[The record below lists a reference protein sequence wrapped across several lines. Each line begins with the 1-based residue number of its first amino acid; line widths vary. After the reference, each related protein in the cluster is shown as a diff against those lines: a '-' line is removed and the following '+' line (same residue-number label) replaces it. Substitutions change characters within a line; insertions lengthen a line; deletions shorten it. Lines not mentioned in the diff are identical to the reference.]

1 MGRQS
6 GASKTPD
13 RKAPARAG
21 GTGRGAGKKVTKR
34 PAPARRRTARTRK
47 KPQARQRT
55 LLRRVLGWV
64 SVLGIWGTVVV
75 AVMVGYY
82 ALDLPTVGTL
92 EQAARRPS
100 LTFEAFDGTRL
111 ASYGDYYGDV
121 LEVGDFSPFL
131 PRAIV
136 AIEDHRFYRHFGV
149 DLLGLARAMWVN
161 LRAGRLV
168 QGGSTLTQQ
177 LAKNLFL
184 TPERSLRRKIRE
196 LLLSLWL
203 EQTFTKDEIL
213 SIYMNRVYLGAGAY
227 GFDAAAQTYFGTSAR
242 NLTLSQAAV
251 LAGLL
256 KAPSRYSP
264 SRSPALALARADR
277 VLSAMAHEGLI
288 TAAQLKT
295 ARANPA
301 VFKKR
306 KSDQSLYFT
315 DWARGR
321 VEGMV
326 GASAGDLVIRTTFDP
341 RAQEIATR
349 HLRTEL
355 ADRGTK
361 NRVEQGAVVVLA
373 PDGAVQALVGGRDY
387 RTSQY
392 NRASQALRQ
401 PGSAF
406 KVFVFLAGFEDGLR
420 PETVMNDA
428 PISIDGWSPRNYG
441 NRYRGQVTLRDAFA
455 YSSNS
460 IAAQITQKVTPQ
472 RVADV
477 AYRLGVD
484 AVLNPS
490 PALALGASEI
500 TLLDLTGAYAVLAN
514 GGWWVQPYGITR
526 ITDRAGRVLYDHRKD
541 QGAAVVARD
550 DHAMID
556 SILRDVTAR
565 GTGQAVD
572 LPWPVAGKTGTT
584 QSNRDALFVGYTPA
598 HVVGI
603 WYGNDDDSPMKGV
616 TGGTLP
622 ARSWGRIVRDLQRDS
637 H

>member
-1 MGRQS
+1 MGR
-6 GASKTPD
+6 GASKAPR
-13 RKAPARAG
+13 RKASVRAG
-21 GTGRGAGKKVTKR
+21 GTGRGTGQKTAKGSTATKR
-34 PAPARRRTARTRK
+34 RATRRRK
-47 KPQARQRT
+47 KPQSRQRT
-55 LLRRVLGWV
+55 LLRRIVGWV
-64 SVLGIWGTVVV
+64 SVLGIWGIV
-75 AVMVGYY
+75 AVAGMVGYY

-100 LTFEAFDGTRL
+100 LTFEAADGTRL

-121 LEVGDFSPFL
+121 LEVADFSPFL

-149 DLLGLARAMWVN
+149 DFLGFARAMWIN

-227 GFDAAAQTYFGTSAR
+227 GFDAAAQIYFGTSAR
-242 NLTLSQAAV
+242 TLTLSQAAV

-256 KAPSRYSP
+256 KAPSRYNP
-264 SRSPALALARADR
+264 SRSPVRALARAER
-277 VLSAMAHEGLI
+277 VLSAMAREGLI
-288 TAAQLKT
+288 TAAQLRT
-295 ARANPA
+295 ARDNPA

-306 KSDQSLYFT
+306 QSDQSLYFT
-315 DWARGR
+315 DWVRGR
-321 VEGMV
+321 VERMI

-341 RAQEIATR
+341 RAQEIAAR

-355 ADRGTK
+355 ADRGAK
-361 NRVEQGAVVVLA
+361 NRVEQGAVVVLS

-406 KVFVFLAGFEDGLR
+406 KAFVFLAGFEDDLR

-428 PISIDGWSPRNYG
+428 PISIDGWSPRNYD

-460 IAAQITQKVTPQ
+460 VAAQITQRVTPQ

-477 AYRLGVD
+477 AYRLGID

-490 PALALGASEI
+490 PALALGASET

-514 GGWWVQPYGITR
+514 GGQWVRPYGITR
-526 ITDRAGRVLYDHRKD
+526 ITNRKGRVLYDHRTE
-541 QGAAVVARD
+541 QGAVVVAA
-550 DHAMID
+550 DHRTMMD

-572 LPWPVAGKTGTT
+572 LPWSVAGKTGTT
-584 QSNRDALFVGYTPA
+584 QSNRDALFVGYSSA
-598 HVVGI
+598 YVVGI

-622 ARSWGRIVRDLQRDS
+622 ARSWGRIVRDLERDLP
-637 H
+637 